1 MLIVIYLLYVKLSET
16 IHINRLLGG
25 RHLFLLNKA
34 EKSHKLEEL
43 LGVEVT
49 LDLYL
54 IRNTKIVSS
63 YESVLPT
70 FLNVSRRSLEVLIK
84 QQGVSN
90 ISQIYLLTQ
99 RDGFDFYLSYV
110 PGEFDYPLPE
120 PFDNKYMRE
129 LYSVGYEIGK
139 KGVNWKR
146 QPPELLDDPSA
157 IRPLDITQN

>member
-1 MLIVIYLLYVKLSET
+1 M
-16 IHINRLLGG
+16 
-25 RHLFLLNKA
+25 
-34 EKSHKLEEL
+34 KS
-43 LGVEVT
+43 GAGYT

-70 FLNVSRRSLEVLIK
+70 LLNVSRRSLEVLIK

-110 PGEFDYPLPE
+110 PGDFDYPLPE

-139 KGVNWKR
+139 KGVDWKR
-146 QPPELLDDPSA
+146 QPPALLKDPSSH
-157 IRPLDITQN
+157 PLSKISQN